1 MNARSHRVLI
11 INQYFPPDTSA
22 TAVVA
27 ADVARAFVRAGHS
40 VTVLAGRPSYQPTST
55 RPWRLVAREAYEGCV
70 VERVGSTAFGRVVM
84 FGRAANYLS
93 YLSLAFWRALSIR
106 ADVIIAMTDPP
117 VAVVVAAAAA
127 ALRGI
132 PLVYNVRDLHPEMAL
147 AAGMLRPG
155 PLASLWTWLHRW
167 GLRRA
172 ARVIVLGDDMKS
184 RVIAL
189 GAPADRVVIVRDGAH
204 ISVGAPKFVR
214 SGILTERVRSGFAFT
229 VMHAGNIGFSG
240 AWDTLL
246 SAARL
251 AGPDVGFIFVGDG
264 AQRTALQK
272 QSAGQSNVRWLDPCP
287 PDDVA
292 ELMNAGDLQVVTVR
306 GGLEG
311 LVVPSKLY
319 TILAAGRPALIV
331 AAASSDA
338 AAIVLEARC
347 GWVANSDDPA
357 AVASAIAEARA
368 NSEERLRR
376 ADAAAVTGA
385 RFERSR
391 LLENF
396 VGEVEWTAA
405 HHGARN

>member
-1 MNARSHRVLI
+1 MNARSRKVLI

-22 TAVVA
+22 TAVLA
-27 ADVARAFVRAGHS
+27 DDVARTFVRAGHS

-70 VERVGSTAFGRVVM
+70 VERVGSTAFGRAVM

-155 PLASLWTWLHRW
+155 PLASIWTWLHRW

-172 ARVIVLGDDMKS
+172 SLIIVLGDDMKA
-184 RVIAL
+184 RVIAA
-189 GAPADRVVIVRDGAH
+189 GASSEKVVVVRDGADAGAGAPQLVN
-204 ISVGAPKFVR
+204 VGA
-214 SGILTERVRSGFAFT
+214 LTESVRKGFAFT
-229 VMHAGNIGFSG
+229 VMHAGNVGFAG
-240 AWDTLL
+240 AWQTLL
-246 SAARL
+246 AAARL
-251 AGPDVGFIFVGDG
+251 AGPDVGFVFVGAG
-264 AQRTALQK
+264 AQRAALQQ
-272 QSAGQSNVRWLDPCP
+272 QSAVQDNVHWLDPCP

-306 GGLEG
+306 RGLEG

-319 TILAAGRPALIV
+319 SILGTGRPVLVLAAE
-331 AAASSDA
+331 SSDA
-338 AAIVLEARC
+338 ARIVREAEC
-347 GWVANSDDPA
+347 GWVADPDDPA
-357 AVASAIAEARA
+357 SIALALTQARDNPDELQRCARNALIAS
-368 NSEERLRR
+368 
-376 ADAAAVTGA
+376 A
-385 RFERSR
+385 RFERKT
-391 LLENF
+391 LLKSY
-396 VGEVEWTAA
+396 VGVVEAVA
-405 HHGARN
+405 DSVQR